1 VRRSIVALS
10 ERVYDLVIVG
20 GGIFG
25 VCAAWDAAQRG
36 LSVALVEK
44 EDFAHATSAN
54 CFKIVHG
61 GIRYLQHGD
70 IIRVRQSSKERNAF
84 LRMAPHLVHPFPIVI
99 PTYGHGVAGKG
110 LLRAG
115 VLLYDLLTWDRN
127 RGVKDPGRAIP
138 RGHFISREEA
148 LDLFPS
154 LERKELTGAAI
165 IYDGHMYNPPRL
177 ALAFLRSAVEA
188 GAIVANYVG
197 AVDFLRTKQRVA
209 GIQAKDMLTGEEFPI
224 SGRVVLNAAGPWAE
238 HLLESQPD
246 LRLQP
251 QGTYSRDACFV
262 VARRLTGDYALAIQ
276 GRTSDPDAILSRK
289 RRHLFIVPWRDY
301 TLIGV
306 WHIVHQGL
314 PGEFTLTEE
323 ELQSFID
330 EINEAYPAFQLTRD
344 DVSMWNAGLVLFG
357 ENKPGAT
364 DLSYGKRSRVV
375 DHARSHGIEG
385 LVTLIGVR
393 YTTARGDALRV
404 VDLVCKK
411 LERKT
416 PHPVSPATPVYGGQ
430 IECFEEFVRRAA
442 MRRPAALSAEVMHAL
457 VRNHGSEY
465 EGVLKYIRED
475 GRYAETVGSS
485 TVLKA
490 EIVHAVREEMAQK
503 LADMVFRRTDL
514 GTGERPK
521 ETALKTCADLMG
533 EELGWDEGQKRNELA
548 AVQGVFARYTHTV
561 GTQRESA

>member
-165 IYDGHMYNPPRL
+165 IYDGHTTRRGS
-177 ALAFLRSAVEA
+177 RSR
-188 GAIVANYVG
+188 
-197 AVDFLRTKQRVA
+197 F
-209 GIQAKDMLTGEEFPI
+209 
-224 SGRVVLNAAGPWAE
+224 SGL
-238 HLLESQPD
+238 
-246 LRLQP
+246 
-251 QGTYSRDACFV
+251 
-262 VARRLTGDYALAIQ
+262 
-276 GRTSDPDAILSRK
+276 
-289 RRHLFIVPWRDY
+289 PWR
-301 TLIGV
+301 
-306 WHIVHQGL
+306 QE
-314 PGEFTLTEE
+314 P
-323 ELQSFID
+323 
-330 EINEAYPAFQLTRD
+330 
-344 DVSMWNAGLVLFG
+344 
-357 ENKPGAT
+357 
-364 DLSYGKRSRVV
+364 LSPTMSAPLASCEKKKYG
-375 DHARSHGIEG
+375 
-385 LVTLIGVR
+385 
-393 YTTARGDALRV
+393 
-404 VDLVCKK
+404 
-411 LERKT
+411 
-416 PHPVSPATPVYGGQ
+416 
-430 IECFEEFVRRAA
+430 
-442 MRRPAALSAEVMHAL
+442 
-457 VRNHGSEY
+457 
-465 EGVLKYIRED
+465 
-475 GRYAETVGSS
+475 
-485 TVLKA
+485 
-490 EIVHAVREEMAQK
+490 
-503 LADMVFRRTDL
+503 
-514 GTGERPK
+514 
-521 ETALKTCADLMG
+521 
-533 EELGWDEGQKRNELA
+533 
-548 AVQGVFARYTHTV
+548 
-561 GTQRESA
+561 